1 MPGQL
6 PVRQLGSSMVKSTVF
21 DENAAAYDSWFEENR
36 PLYLAEIEAVKGFI
50 PSEGMGVEI
59 GVGTA
64 RFAAPLGIAIGVEPS
79 PMMAELARQRG
90 VEVLEGV
97 AEALPFADGEF
108 DFVLMVTVV
117 CFLDDVSQAFREA
130 SRILKP
136 QGVLIVGF
144 IDRDSELGRRCSQRK
159 EQSRFYRGA
168 TFYSVAGLETHLTEA
183 GFAGFNYRQTLFP
196 GQTADQP
203 VAEGYGKG
211 SFVVVRAIK
220 IEEGFSDEGGNHPL
234 SVD

>member
-1 MPGQL
+1 MT
-6 PVRQLGSSMVKSTVF
+6 RNAVF
-21 DENAAAYDSWFEENR
+21 DDNAAVYDSWFEENR
-36 PLYLAEIEAVKGFI
+36 PLYQAELEAVKGSI

-59 GVGTA
+59 GVGTG
-64 RFAAPLGIAIGVEPS
+64 RFAAPLGITIGVEPS
-79 PMMAELARQRG
+79 PRMVALARQRG

-97 AEALPFADGEF
+97 AEALPFADGVF
-108 DFVLMVTVV
+108 DFALMVTVV
-117 CFLDDVSQAFREA
+117 CFLDDVTQAFREA
-130 SRILKP
+130 YRILNL

-144 IDRDSELGRRCSQRK
+144 IDRDSELGRRYSQRK

-168 TFYSVAGLETHLTEA
+168 TFYSVAELETRLTEA

-203 VAEGYGKG
+203 VAEGYGIG

-220 IEEGFSDEGGNHPL
+220 IGEGISDEGGNHPV
-234 SVD
+234 SAD

>member
-1 MPGQL
+1 MT
-6 PVRQLGSSMVKSTVF
+6 RNAVF
-21 DENAAAYDSWFEENR
+21 DDNAAVYESWFEENR
-36 PLYLAEIEAVKGFI
+36 PLYQVELEAVKGFI
-50 PSEGMGVEI
+50 PSKGMGVEI
-59 GVGTA
+59 GVGTG

-79 PMMAELARQRG
+79 PRMAELARQRG

-97 AEALPFADGEF
+97 AEALPFADGAF
-108 DFVLMVTVV
+108 DFALMVTVI
-117 CFLDDVSQAFREA
+117 CFLDDVTQAFREA
-130 SRILKP
+130 YRILNL

-144 IDRDSELGRRCSQRK
+144 IDRDSELGRRYSQRK

-168 TFYSVAGLETHLTEA
+168 TFYSVAELETRLTEA

-203 VAEGYGKG
+203 VAEGYGMG
-211 SFVVVRAIK
+211 GFVVVRAIK
-220 IEEGFSDEGGNHPL
+220 IGEGISDESGNHPL